1 MSDSRQKGYELM
13 ETEQVE
19 RAITSALERNPRVTV
34 PQEFAAKVAQS
45 LPGGVPTRAGMVL
58 KAGSVGKRLAV
69 VAMVLLAAFLC
80 VLAPHAAT
88 SFSSPAFDLE
98 LMVLAELGAVA
109 WMLARMQS
117 GRL

>member
-1 MSDSRQKGYELM
+1 MQERDRNAVTLVLGGVRSGKSRW
-13 ETEQVE
+13 
-19 RAITSALERNPRVTV
+19 A
-34 PQEFAAKVAQS
+34 QEFAAKVAQS

-69 VAMVLLAAFLC
+69 VAMVLLAASLF